1 MAKSNTAKK
10 EQIIEQADVQISVK
24 PVVENQDEIIHSIMD
39 KVEDNS
45 AKVEK
50 LVDELVH
57 KYCHQLDEL
66 VSAFKEILH
75 DKENPITEE
84 ELDEIC
90 LKLPSYLYFIGEAQE
105 RFGIKEDIAKSVKM
119 ELYNEV
125 HQRTR
130 GTIADKQAASEAA
143 TLEEEIVYKA
153 YQRAYKRI
161 KQKLEAAYELLSS
174 IKKVI
179 SRRMGEMELANADSG
194 RFRGG
199 K

>member
-1 MAKSNTAKK
+1 MARKSNTVEK
-10 EQIIEQADVQISVK
+10 EEMLDEADKEEQQTPPEKTQDDVIH
-24 PVVENQDEIIHSIMD
+24 EIMN

-50 LVDELVH
+50 LVDELVD

-66 VSAFKEILH
+66 VRAFKEVLH
-75 DKENPITEE
+75 DKDNPITEE

-119 ELYNEV
+119 ELYNQV
-125 HQRTR
+125 HQRTK

-143 TLEEEIVYKA
+143 TLEEDIVFKA
-153 YQRAYKRI
+153 YQRSYKRI
-161 KQKLEAAYELLSS
+161 KQKLEAAYELLAS

-179 SRRMGEMELANADSG
+179 SRRETEMQLSG
-194 RFRGG
+194 MTSESFRR
-199 K
+199 

>member
-1 MAKSNTAKK
+1 MANDKVIEK
-10 EQIIEQADVQISVK
+10 EELIEKQNAEEQK
-24 PVVENQDEIIHSIMD
+24 PAEKTQDEVIHEIMSR
-39 KVEDNS
+39 VEDNS
-45 AKVEK
+45 AKIEK
-50 LVDELVH
+50 LVDELVN

-66 VSAFKEILH
+66 VSMFKEILH
-75 DKENPITEE
+75 DKDNPITEE

-125 HQRTR
+125 HTRTK

-143 TLEEEIVYKA
+143 TLEEDIVYRA
-153 YQRAYKRI
+153 YQRSYKRI

-179 SRRMGEMELANADSG
+179 SRRMGEQELSNVDSG
-194 RFRGG
+194 SFRRAG
-199 K
+199 